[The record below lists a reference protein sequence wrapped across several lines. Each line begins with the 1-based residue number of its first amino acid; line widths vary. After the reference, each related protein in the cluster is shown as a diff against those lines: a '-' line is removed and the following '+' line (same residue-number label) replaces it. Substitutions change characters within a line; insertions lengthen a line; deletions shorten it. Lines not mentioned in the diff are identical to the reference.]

1 MAKTG
6 QQYQQQFEQAI
17 KEGLPT
23 APLKDMSLGEEF
35 AYYGSLGFAGPSVEY
50 NLPIG
55 VQQQYEQAKQAAAQ
69 GDKLAEQVVK
79 GIEQQYEAS
88 LKRVAAE
95 QRAGRVAQQQA
106 IESGAL
112 ARTQLA
118 QPRGFGSGAAF
129 AGAGQIAAQT
139 ARARRDIEV
148 ATAERVGAAEMEA
161 AKQLEAKGVKLKEL
175 ADARAANEKAV
186 GDALA
191 DAQSMFNNAIKETIL
206 FFTSDDRRRVA
217 NEIRRTYAGEQ
228 NHAVIAALEDFIR
241 NTVLNPNN
249 DASGVIG

>member
-6 QQYQQQFEQAI
+6 QQYQQQFEQTT

-23 APLKDMSLGEEF
+23 GPQKDMTVGEQM
-35 AYYGSLGFAGPSVEY
+35 AYYASLGFAGPGIQY
-50 NLPIG
+50 NLPTG
-55 VQQQYEQAKQAAAQ
+55 VQQQYEKAKQAAAQ

-79 GIEQQYEAS
+79 GIEQQYEVA
-88 LKRVAAE
+88 LKRTAAE

-148 ATAERVGAAEMEA
+148 ATAERVSAAEMEA

-191 DAQSMFNNAIKETIL
+191 DAQAMFNKGVAEVTL
-206 FFTSDDRRRVA
+206 FFTADDRRRVA

-228 NHAVIAALEDFIR
+228 NPAVIAALEDFIR